1 MPSIKP
7 RINFITS
14 EEVIKKMKEI
24 AEENDRTL
32 SKEVE
37 RACKRYIEEYYSQQ

>member
-1 MPSIKP
+1 MPSVKP
-7 RINFITS
+7 RINFVTS
-14 EEVIKKMKEI
+14 EEIYKKLKEL

-37 RACKRYIEEYYSQQ
+37 RACKKYIEACSQ